1 MRVDILTL
9 FPDIFQGGLNES
21 MLKKAQEK
29 GLLSLNI
36 VDLRTFT
43 ADKHKTADDSPYGGG
58 AGMLMKADV
67 IARAIDSARVEITPN
82 TSVESHR
89 VILMCPSGKT
99 LDHAKVKE
107 LSVFDHITILCGRY
121 EGVDERVRKMVDEEI
136 SIGDY
141 VLTGGEIPAMVLV
154 DAVARQIPGVVKEE
168 DSVREDSFFAGLLDH
183 PSYTRPEEFKG
194 ETVPEVLLSGNHKE
208 INGWRRKEALK
219 RTLLRRP
226 DILAK
231 AELNEEDKRC
241 LERAFWEL

>member
-9 FPDIFQGGLNES
+9 FPEMFQGGLNES
-21 MLKKAQEK
+21 ILKKAQEK

-36 VDLRTFT
+36 VDIRDFT

-58 AGMLMKADV
+58 PGMVMMAGPVQKAV
-67 IARAIDSARVEITPN
+67 SSKQIA
-82 TSVESHR
+82 ESR
-89 VILMCPSGKT
+89 VILLCPTGKALT
-99 LDHAKVKE
+99 QKKINELAKEKHLIV
-107 LSVFDHITILCGRY
+107 LCGHY
-121 EGVDERVRKMVDEEI
+121 EGMDERVRKLAEDEI
-136 SIGDY
+136 SVGDY

-154 DAVARQIPGVVKEE
+154 DAVARQIPSVVKEE
-168 DSVREDSFFAGLLDH
+168 SSVREDSFFSGLLDH

-194 ETVPEVLLSGNHKE
+194 ESVPEVLRSGNHKE

-231 AELNEEDKRC
+231 AELSEEDKRS